1 MGWTQQIDYT
11 DADQVVLPPPVR
23 KQVWD
28 GEKFVPMTLYK
39 HRGVPNR
46 EQESWLE
53 KTYGLPGVYKN
64 GSYWDYSVGGNFTV
78 MDQQVYLWYKMK
90 WGTK

>member
-11 DADQVVLPPPVR
+11 DTDQIVLPPPVR

-28 GEKFVPMTLYK
+28 GEKFVPMTLYR
-39 HRGVPNR
+39 HQGVPNR

-53 KTYGLPGVYKN
+53 KTYGLAGTYKN
-64 GSYWDYSVGGNFTV
+64 GGYWDYSVGGNFTV
-78 MDQQVYLWYKMK
+78 MDEKVYSWYQIK
-90 WGTK
+90 WGNK